1 MVVTRSGVVAP
12 SAAAAAVPAA
22 AARVVS
28 STPGKEPGV
37 VGAAAAAAGA
47 HEVLGE
53 LVQKVA
59 AVAHPHRPL
68 HAELGQGHGVARTPV
83 AEHEATIPGIFRL
96 VGYTK
101 VEQD

>member
-12 SAAAAAVPAA
+12 SATAAVPAA
-22 AARVVS
+22 AGRVV

-37 VGAAAAAAGA
+37 VGAAAAAGA
-47 HEVLGE
+47 HEVLGV

-68 HAELGQGHGVARTPV
+68 HAELGQGHGVAGTPV
-83 AEHEATIPGIFRL
+83 AEHEPTISGNL
-96 VGYTK
+96 QVGGLNQG